1 MLWPRPLHE
10 YKICVVNNF
19 SLSSLCPLLLSQTWT
34 TAIAYLLLLFF
45 YCDNILF
52 NRKAVLIGNFV
63 EQDHG
68 YTIYVLL
75 AKMEI
80 DLIDGPILITK
91 YSHLWNESIFIRV
104 IAKLHSVYFL
114 RRVAW
119 PLLQLYSI
127 PDSH

>member
-1 MLWPRPLHE
+1 MP
-10 YKICVVNNF
+10 IAVVTNVDDSNCIF
-19 SLSSLCPLLLSQTWT
+19 VAPF
-34 TAIAYLLLLFF
+34 FF

-91 YSHLWNESIFIRV
+91 YSHL
-104 IAKLHSVYFL
+104 
-114 RRVAW
+114 
-119 PLLQLYSI
+119 
-127 PDSH
+127 

>member
-1 MLWPRPLHE
+1 MPIAVVTNVELH
-10 YKICVVNNF
+10 
-19 SLSSLCPLLLSQTWT
+19 
-34 TAIAYLLLLFF
+34 AGYLLLLF

-80 DLIDGPILITK
+80 DLIDFD
-91 YSHLWNESIFIRV
+91 YQIFSFI
-104 IAKLHSVYFL
+104 K
-114 RRVAW
+114 
-119 PLLQLYSI
+119 
-127 PDSH
+127 